1 MREKREREK
10 KLPKPNCTYIMH
22 VPYQLP
28 LSESKNI
35 KCKNYNEKNKTLKS
49 RIRDFLV

>member
-22 VPYQLP
+22 VPY